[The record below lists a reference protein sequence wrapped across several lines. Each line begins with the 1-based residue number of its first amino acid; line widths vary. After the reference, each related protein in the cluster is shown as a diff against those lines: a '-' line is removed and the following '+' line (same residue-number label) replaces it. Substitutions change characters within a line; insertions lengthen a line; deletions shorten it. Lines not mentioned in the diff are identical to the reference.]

1 MKVGV
6 KQFNVEMELKT
17 KGMELEVRSNDG
29 TFLGDFVVTKK
40 GVIWCK
46 GKERREAGV
55 NLDWE
60 KFIELMEGQR
70 NSKSK

>member
-17 KGMELEVRSNDG
+17 KGMELEVRDNDG
-29 TFLGDFVVTKK
+29 NFRGDFVVTKK

-46 GKERREAGV
+46 GKERRASGV
-55 NLDWE
+55 NLDWD

-70 NSKSK
+70 NGKPK